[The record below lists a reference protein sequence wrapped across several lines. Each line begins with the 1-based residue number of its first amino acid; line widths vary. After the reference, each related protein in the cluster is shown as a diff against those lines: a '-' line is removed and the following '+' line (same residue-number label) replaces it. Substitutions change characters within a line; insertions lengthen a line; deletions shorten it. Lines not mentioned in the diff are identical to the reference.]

1 MKGDHRSDH
10 APFIELISF
19 SQKDFREVTNAPI
32 EDILAQYQE
41 GQVNWINVDG
51 HHPPAV
57 YDALGK
63 RFGLHTLLIEDI
75 TTESQPKAEEYDDYL
90 FFTLKMLHH
99 ITSTKVEYEQISFIL
114 GKDYLISFQEK
125 TGDFFGPLRE
135 RLRKDSGR
143 TRKMQPDQLLHRLL
157 DIILD
162 QYFVILEDVGTQM
175 EKIEE
180 EIVRN
185 PTPAVFRRIQHVKKE
200 LIFLRKA
207 LYPLRDAISKLSRTE
222 SDLVSEENNRYFT
235 DLFDHTLQL
244 ISSLDTY
251 RDLTTSL
258 MDIHINTLN
267 TRMNE
272 VMKVLAI
279 ISTIFM
285 PLTFIVGIYGMN
297 FEHMPELKWP
307 FGYLYVMLLMTGIL
321 VAMIAYFRHKK
332 WF

>member
-99 ITSTKVEYEQISFIL
+99 ITSAKVEYEQISFIL

-258 MDIHINTLN
+258 MDIHINSLN

-272 VMKVLAI
+272 VIKVLAI
-279 ISTIFM
+279 ISTVFM
-285 PLTFIVGIYGMN
+285 PLTFIVGVYGMN
-297 FEHMPELKWP
+297 FKFMPELLWP
-307 FGYLYVMLLMTGIL
+307 YGYPYVLTL
-321 VAMIAYFRHKK
+321 VIIVTLSMIGFFRYKK